1 MLAVAHSEHDSC
13 LLRTVARLDPGR
25 VRPGS
30 ESILSLARV
39 LPGLRLAGH
48 FSHRVQ
54 VQVQVQVTG
63 GHRWL
68 LGHPSHLHKL
78 MLDLPL
84 AYENSANSIS
94 RDRPLGPR
102 SLSLEIAL
110 AGLSRWTDS

>member
-1 MLAVAHSEHDSC
+1 MI
-13 LLRTVARLDPGR
+13 LLL
-25 VRPGS
+25 
-30 ESILSLARV
+30 LSLTRV

-54 VQVQVQVTG
+54 VQVQVTG

-68 LGHPSHLHKL
+68 LGHPSHPHKL

-84 AYENSANSIS
+84 AYRNSANSIS